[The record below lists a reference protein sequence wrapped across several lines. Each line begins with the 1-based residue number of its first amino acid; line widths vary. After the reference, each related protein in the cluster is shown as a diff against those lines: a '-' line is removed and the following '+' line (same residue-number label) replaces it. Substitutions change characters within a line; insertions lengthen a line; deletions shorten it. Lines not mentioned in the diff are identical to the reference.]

1 MNTQIGFRPT
11 VETASWQELT
21 QEKISNS
28 NFLFLDLRSEKE
40 FRKGHMT
47 GAMNLPLLNDAERHA
62 VGLLYKKEGKNK
74 ALVLGFQFFQKK
86 SKAFLEEVKQKAS
99 HLQSNGKLV
108 LYCARGGMR
117 SQLTAG
123 FLTSLGYQVLL
134 AEGGYKSYRNLVLE
148 DLEKKLPNHE
158 FLVLHGHTGSGK
170 TELLKELAKPQYK
183 IGILDFENLAHHSG
197 SIFGDLNQNEEKAT
211 QSQFENNLF
220 SAYKKVQHFKC
231 LVVEIESTLGE
242 AKLSPSLHHAIT
254 SSPMLHI
261 TRSHEKRLISL
272 EKDYTKNWDQAKKD
286 LVIERLSILKQKFSK
301 ENFEKLKTFLEEKN
315 FKQFLEIVLKEHY
328 DPQYAKSLKKY
339 DTQILASFSM
349 SSGKKELLNFIKSY
363 VSHKNSATLPPS
375 IGTQFTYPTAFSKKS
390 GSMSA

>member
-1 MNTQIGFRPT
+1 MHTQNSSRTT
-11 VETASWQELT
+11 VATSHWQELI

-40 FRKGHMT
+40 FKKGHAT
-47 GAMNLPLLNDAERHA
+47 GAINLPLLNDAERHA
-62 VGLLYKKEGKNK
+62 VGTLYKKEGKNK

-86 SKAFLEEVKQKAS
+86 SKTFLEEVKQKAS
-99 HLQSNGKLV
+99 LLQNNGKLV

-123 FLTSLGYQVLL
+123 FLTSLGYPILL
-134 AEGGYKSYRNLVLE
+134 AEGGYKSYRHLVL
-148 DLEKKLPNHE
+148 DSLEEKLPKHE

-170 TELLKELAKPQYK
+170 TQLLRELAKPQYK

-197 SIFGDLNQNEEKAT
+197 SIFGDLNQDKEKAT

-220 SAYKKVQHFKC
+220 TAYKKVQRFKC

-242 AKLSPSLHHAIT
+242 AKLSPSLRHAIV
-254 SSPMLHI
+254 SSPMLQI
-261 TRSHEKRLISL
+261 TRSHEKRLIYL
-272 EKDYTKNWDQAKKD
+272 EKDYTKNWNQEKKE
-286 LVIERLSILKQKFSK
+286 LVIEKLSLLKSKFSK
-301 ENFEKLKTFLEEKN
+301 ENFKKLNRFLEEKN
-315 FKQFLEIVLKEHY
+315 FKEFLAIILKEHY

-339 DTQILASFSM
+339 QNKILASFSM